1 MSFKGGF
8 NLIRIAGYIVLV
20 LGFLWLQRSHQFDLP
35 SYFFGLT
42 LVPVLALVFL
52 YLEKNAKN

>member
-20 LGFLWLQRSHQFDLP
+20 LGFLWLQRSHQFDFA

-42 LVPVLALVFL
+42 LVPVLALVYL
-52 YLEKNAKN
+52 YLEKNVKG